1 MSLLIAKD
9 NKEQNENFS
18 RVDISP
24 SCLALLIA
32 HMNYSPSYLIA
43 YVILLNTSITIRFQ
57 RENCPAAC
65 GLFSFSM
72 KAEESIEYFPEDLLQ
87 LEYYYLAY
95 YPPLYFLKR
104 FPWESSDF
112 KNNFKYFLF

>member
-18 RVDISP
+18 SVDISP

-87 LEYYYLAY
+87 LECYYFSILSSIVFSEKIS
-95 YPPLYFLKR
+95 LGIIR
-104 FPWESSDF
+104 F
-112 KNNFKYFLF
+112 